1 MSMHIRRVLAA
12 LKPWQASLPLSAY
25 HARFLSERLGA
36 ELRLLSCVFDT
47 DVAVG
52 MLKGDSQAL
61 SAQVGLIASE
71 RAVLADLARSLED
84 WGVEAAHEVRWGQPV
99 EDVIVDEARRWHADL
114 LVVGTHQ
121 GGVRPHTRLSRVDWQ
136 LMRSCPCAILLA
148 RDPQF
153 EGYETIL
160 AAIDPLHRHSQP
172 EGIDRRILEFG
183 ATLARAAESEFLV
196 AHVYPDPA
204 LFTLASAVEVMPGVY
219 YGAENIEH
227 AHREAVTEL
236 AAEYGPRG
244 KDVLLVSGDPG
255 ESLVSL
261 IDEHSVDLI
270 IMGALKRGIEERIL
284 GSTVEDIVANAQ
296 CDVLL
301 VGPPSP

>member
-1 MSMHIRRVLAA
+1 MSIEIQRVLAA
-12 LKPWQASLPLSAY
+12 LKPWQAGLPLSAY

-36 ELRLLSCVFDT
+36 KLRLLSCVFDA

-52 MLKGDSQAL
+52 VSKGDGQAL
-61 SAQVGLIASE
+61 SAQVGLIESE
-71 RAVLADLARSLED
+71 RGVLVDLADSLGD
-84 WGVEAAHEVRWGQPV
+84 WGVDAEYEVRWGHPV
-99 EDVIVDEARRWHADL
+99 EDVILDEVSRWDADL
-114 LVVGTHQ
+114 LVVGTRQ

-136 LMRSCPCAILLA
+136 LMRSCPCAVLLA

-160 AAIDPLHRHSQP
+160 AAIDPLHRHAQP
-172 EGIDRRILEFG
+172 AGLDRRVLEFG
-183 ATLARAAESEFLV
+183 TALTHAAESDFLV

-204 LFTLASAVEVMPGVY
+204 LYALASAVEVLPGVY

-236 AAEYGPRG
+236 AAEYGVHG
-244 KDVLLVSGDPG
+244 KNVLLEAGDPG
-255 ESLVSL
+255 ECLAS
-261 IDEHSVDLI
+261 IIERHSVDLI
-270 IMGALKRGIEERIL
+270 VMGAMKRGVEERIL
-284 GSTVEDIVANAQ
+284 GSTVEEIVANAH

-301 VGPPSP
+301 VEPPR